1 MLLRQPHWKCH
12 EVSLHAIFFG
22 RPGTGKTTVCKIYG
36 ALLRETGSLSKGHVV
51 VCNRSTFLGSNWGDE
66 ERAVRQV
73 LEMAK
78 GGVLMIDEAY
88 MLNSSHPNDPG
99 KLILPMLMDILAN
112 EQQRDIAIVLCGY
125 KEPLQQLLELNAGLA
140 SRFPNRFEFTDF
152 TVDELLEITRRRVEE
167 FKYHFTPKAWMKYK
181 TLLSEAYAV
190 RNVDSWGNARYVAN
204 FLEHIYLTHAKRC
217 MRKRH
222 LKVDQ
227 CLSLTTADIQPI
239 EVPKAKPKVG
249 F

>member
-1 MLLRQPHWKCH
+1 M
-12 EVSLHAIFFG
+12 
-22 RPGTGKTTVCKIYG
+22 
-36 ALLRETGSLSKGHVV
+36 

-88 MLNSSHPNDPG
+88 LLNSSHPNDPG

-152 TVDELLEITRRRVEE
+152 FHAQSMDEIQDIAFRGVCST
-167 FKYHFTPKAWMKYK
+167 
-181 TLLSEAYAV
+181 
-190 RNVDSWGNARYVAN
+190 
-204 FLEHIYLTHAKRC
+204 
-217 MRKRH
+217 
-222 LKVDQ
+222 Q
-227 CLSLTTADIQPI
+227 CRLMGQCPLCR
-239 EVPKAKPKVG
+239 
-249 F
+249 